1 MITRLTFWAGKGPV
15 WQCGAWRTV
24 SAWHPRVRSGA
35 SGEGGD
41 RQGFPR
47 PWPVSPSS
55 ALPWGPGG
63 QHPGQGEGMA
73 YPCGPLHPPLST
85 QQGSCVLALTPR
97 PGSEPTAPGPYPG
110 SGMTAATVHAT
121 PPVCWDFEPHHL
133 LPPPWLPWEGA
144 GGKHNSYGL
153 QSPATQVPIPLHRSQ
168 QWDSDLARKG
178 SPPSKGPCDKQ
189 LRKSLLDTLSPEPRS
204 SKLETLTTGLLPPT
218 RRRGNRGPA
227 GK

>member
-73 YPCGPLHPPLST
+73 SPCGPLHPPLST

-121 PPVCWDFEPHHL
+121 PPVS
-133 LPPPWLPWEGA
+133 G
-144 GGKHNSYGL
+144 
-153 QSPATQVPIPLHRSQ
+153 
-168 QWDSDLARKG
+168 
-178 SPPSKGPCDKQ
+178 
-189 LRKSLLDTLSPEPRS
+189 TLSPIISFHLHGYPGRAQEESTTVMGSRVQRPRS
-204 SKLETLTTGLLPPT
+204 QSRSTAPSSGTLTSLGRAAHPQ
-218 RRRGNRGPA
+218 RGRATSN
-227 GK
+227 